1 MRLSEVKVDG
11 FGILNN
17 LYLSKKDLAKNI
29 TVIHGLNETGKS
41 TLIEFIRA
49 VLFGSK
55 LLEPVRGGRAGG
67 FLVFTDEEGKD
78 YRIERYL
85 RGKKFKA
92 SVILPDGTVGDD
104 SLLKSKIL
112 SNVSPLVFR
121 NVFAL
126 GMDDLRRLEELR
138 SGEVGA
144 YVYGA
149 GAGIRAGRLAAG
161 LSRLQKELSELF
173 KPGGSKPEVNRL
185 LRELEETEATVRR
198 LGKGP
203 ERYGE
208 MRREVAALRERRAS
222 LEERKKGM
230 EQRRRR
236 LDRAHK
242 ARESW
247 ICLLEARCR
256 LAGLPCIS
264 SFPVSGSE
272 RLQALE
278 DRRNELE
285 ADLKEMAP
293 KLSGL
298 EGRLNLIAVDTTLLE
313 RSPEIKALD
322 GERLLHLERLRRL
335 PELSGETR
343 GARVEYE
350 KQLQKLGG
358 SFDDALVEA
367 FDTSLP
373 AREAAQEYNL
383 KFTRCEARLQELQA
397 AVTGA
402 EKRAGEKESD
412 LCSLERELAE
422 HQAPLPPTGYPLAER
437 ERALD
442 FLDAGSRR
450 LAAFKSRLEQLRD
463 KLSELKRNLADTGKE
478 SGNAPVRLFP
488 WWLTVALVL
497 AVAAFTAAVFFAGVA
512 QGAAAFVTGCA
523 VLAAAL
529 LAGRRAGKADKERRR
544 GLEEIM
550 GGLKQRIGEAAVE
563 LEQLSGKEAA
573 LTGEIKKAA
582 LTALG
587 RPDFTEEDIPAA
599 RRALEE
605 ERRALA
611 RAEDLERAVIKA
623 KEALNR
629 EYGSLSGCQADLDR
643 AEAAVSRLRKEWR
656 AWLELRGLPPDL
668 LPAAALSCF
677 DAVEEARRCRDAW
690 LKAAGREKET
700 RRQGEAFTT
709 GLNAL
714 LAALG
719 RAPATGQGDRYLVPP
734 QGETA
739 CSAVITLTE
748 ALERAVKLAGEK
760 KQLEAELQ
768 EKRGQK
774 QVWEAAINDL
784 NKEIKRLLAE
794 GGAEEPGE
802 FHRRAVI
809 FGERKKIKDEIRACE
824 RDLNIIAGS
833 QRALEDL
840 KKDLAE
846 TGKVEDEEEPA
857 ALTAQI
863 ADLEKDIKEAGE
875 QIGRLEGQMRTMES
889 GEELAVMLQE
899 KEMKLAGLQ
908 RKAREWQVRALCL
921 GLLNMAKE
929 RHERRRQPAVL
940 RQASCYIGPMTSG
953 VYEKVIAPVG
963 RADALEVE
971 TPDRTRVAAGS
982 LSRGAASQLYLAVR
996 LALARQFQGTGL
1008 PVLLDD
1014 ILVDFDPD
1022 RLNGAVQVLG
1032 EFGRDRQIILLTCHD
1047 HILAALDE
1055 TLEDFS
1061 LIHLEVE
1068 KGTGSLLACPLERA
1082 LPN

>member
-1 MRLSEVKVDG
+1 M
-11 FGILNN
+11 
-17 LYLSKKDLAKNI
+17 
-29 TVIHGLNETGKS
+29 
-41 TLIEFIRA
+41 
-49 VLFGSK
+49 
-55 LLEPVRGGRAGG
+55 
-67 FLVFTDEEGKD
+67 
-78 YRIERYL
+78 
-85 RGKKFKA
+85 
-92 SVILPDGTVGDD
+92 GDD

-236 LDRAHK
+236 LD
-242 ARESW
+242 
-247 ICLLEARCR
+247 
-256 LAGLPCIS
+256 
-264 SFPVSGSE
+264 SFPVSGLE

-450 LAAFKSRLEQLRD
+450 LAAFKSRLEQLQD

-497 AVAAFTAAVFFAGVA
+497 AVAAFTVAAFFAGVA
-512 QGAAAFVTGCA
+512 QGAAALVTGCA

-700 RRQGEAFTT
+700 RRQGEVFTT

-719 RAPATGQGDRYLVPP
+719 RSPATGQGDRYLVPP

-774 QVWEAAINDL
+774 QVWETAINDL

-857 ALTAQI
+857 ALTA
-863 ADLEKDIKEAGE
+863 
-875 QIGRLEGQMRTMES
+875 QMRTMES

-971 TPDRTRVAAGS
+971 TPDRTRVVAGN

-1061 LIHLEVE
+1061 LIHLEVD